1 MSVASKDRP
10 IAVIAPSLRSIKL
23 YADGRIDYQGKSG
36 SVIGAIARIDRSGEK
51 HRLRDTRKVVLRID
65 GPRVAIAA
73 PLPPASIQFNRYAES
88 FVAQVNA
95 ISNGSGG
102 SARAPARAPDPAPD
116 PAPSPAEQPAPAPPR
131 TIDQA
136 TQVDGSVDG
145 AEPPHEPDLAS
156 MDALIGQLERLGKL
170 RESGVLTE
178 GEFQEQKTAL
188 LRAARKS

>member
-102 SARAPARAPDPAPD
+102 SAPDPARAPD